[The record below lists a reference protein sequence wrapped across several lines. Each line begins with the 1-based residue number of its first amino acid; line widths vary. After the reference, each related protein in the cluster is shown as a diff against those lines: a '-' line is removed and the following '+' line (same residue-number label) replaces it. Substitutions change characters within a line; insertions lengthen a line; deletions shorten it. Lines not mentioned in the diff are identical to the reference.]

1 MDAMELVEVIGDR
14 FHPYLPE
21 KSVLVPV
28 PGHEGYATHS
38 VRMCAAIL
46 VATAKANQTDGAVK
60 KYSTLC
66 DCLSCVPHPSL
77 CVMKHRGEDI
87 SRVEVEVQWKNE
99 LEKDLFNSYVRDG
112 LVPILVDNVVD
123 TGKTARSC
131 MRRLGVG
138 PVQVIAIG
146 STGRQD
152 PDWPADPI
160 SSFID
165 TYGALSDIGCL

>member
-1 MDAMELVEVIGDR
+1 MIRVLGAEPYEKVRELCHKKDMDAMELVEVIGDR

-46 VATAKANQTDGAVK
+46 VATAKANQADSAVK
-60 KYSTLC
+60 KYTTLC

-99 LEKDLFNSYVRDG
+99 LEKELFNSYVRDG

-123 TGKTARSC
+123 TGKTVRSC

-152 PDWPADPI
+152 PD
-160 SSFID
+160 
-165 TYGALSDIGCL
+165 